1 MVAPSA
7 LDQFGPATWRA
18 AEAVA
23 LNRLAMRSPLI
34 AHPSAASARAGRDAS
49 PWFHSLDGQW
59 RFVGLDQ
66 PESVR
71 PRHVAA
77 GTDVG
82 QWRKIAV
89 PGHWTLQGFDR
100 PHYTNVQMPFS
111 GLPAD
116 VPIGNP
122 TGVYRTSFRVP
133 AAWRGRRVILNV
145 GSAETALYVWLNGAA
160 VGMST
165 DSRLAAEFDLTEH
178 LRAGRNE
185 LALVVVKWSAQS
197 YVEDQDHW
205 KMGGLPREIYLRSL
219 APVHIADVR
228 IDAGLLP
235 DRRGALTV
243 GTLRVRTTVGFST
256 IDDIT
261 PGWSVHARL
270 ETLGG
275 RAVAPAL
282 RGSVPVDLRP
292 YIFAGHVVDV
302 FAEVPDVEPWSAEQ
316 PNRYRLVVTLT
327 DPDGAVHEVD
337 ADTVGFRSI
346 AIADRQL
353 LINGQAVMIRGV
365 NRHDHH
371 AERGK
376 AVTVDD
382 MRADLVTMKQ
392 HNINAVRCSHYPND
406 PRFLDL
412 CDELGLYVI
421 DEANVESHAFN
432 DAVCRDPRYR
442 TTWLERGARMVLRDK
457 NHPSIIAWSLG
468 NESGYGINHEAQAA
482 WIRAYDASRPLHY
495 EGAIMRTWAT
505 RGDKGGHTVTDLIAP
520 MYPQIADLVRA
531 VNANDDPRPWIL
543 CEYSHAMGNSNGSLA
558 DYWAAFDATPGL
570 QGGFIWEWKDHGIR
584 QRVARGGWRY
594 AYGGQFGD
602 VPNDAN
608 FVADGLVAP
617 DGVPH
622 PAMREVAWVHRPVT
636 VTWASARH
644 DRVRITNRQW
654 FTELDWLTA
663 EWELL
668 VDGVVSR
675 RGRLDVPRVRPG
687 RAVTV
692 ALPFDAAGID
702 DSRDATQQR
711 HLTLR
716 FRTAHALTWAERGH
730 EVAWDQ
736 LDVGATRPRASASAR
751 RTGATRSTNDA
762 PVTAPWTP
770 TKAGHLAVGHDGALR
785 VVVDPTTGII
795 SRLLFEGRQ
804 LLAGGPRAELWRA
817 PTDNDGIKL
826 WSGQEHKALGLWKAW
841 GLDAL
846 RRELVDIG
854 EGDGT
859 LVTTHRLVAEGPSTG
874 RHAAQHTQAL
884 RVTAHGD
891 VLVNELLVVPP
902 AWTDLARVG
911 ISLLTRPGFNTVEWF
926 GLGPA
931 ENEIDRRSGA
941 VVGRFRASPDELP
954 YVMPQDFGTRTGVRW
969 VAVESVRD
977 GLLVLPGEP
986 HLVSFSATHHTQA
999 DLTAALDW
1007 PSLRRRR
1014 ELVVHV
1020 DIARRG
1026 VGTASCGPD
1035 TLDDYKVR
1043 PGTFQWSWTLR
1054 PYRPGS
1060 LNKALQQYNRA
1071 E

>member
-1 MVAPSA
+1 MAAPCA

-23 LNRLAMRSPLI
+23 LNRLPMRSPLI
-34 AHPSAASARAGRDAS
+34 AQPNAASARAGRTAS
-49 PWFHSLDGQW
+49 PWFRGLDGRW
-59 RFVGLDQ
+59 RFVGLDR

-77 GTDVG
+77 DIDTSR
-82 QWRKIAV
+82 WRMIEV
-89 PGHWTLQGFDR
+89 PGHWTLQGFDH
-100 PHYTNVQMPFS
+100 PHYTNVQMPFA
-111 GLPAD
+111 GLPPD
-116 VPIGNP
+116 PPIGNP

-145 GSAETALYVWLNGAA
+145 GSAESVLYVWLNGVA

-165 DSRLAAEFDLTEH
+165 DSRLAAEFDLTDH
-178 LRAGRNE
+178 VRAGRNE

-205 KMGGLPREIYLRSL
+205 KMGGLPREVYLRSV

-228 IDAGLLP
+228 IDAGLAP

-243 GTLRVRTTVGFST
+243 GTLRVRTTVGFTT
-256 IDDIT
+256 IDDIA

-275 RAVAPAL
+275 RAVAPVR

-302 FAEVPDVEPWSAEQ
+302 TAEVPDVERWSAEQ

-327 DPDGAVHEVD
+327 DPSGTVHEVV
-337 ADTVGFRSI
+337 ADTVGFRSV

-353 LINGQAVMIRGV
+353 LINGEPVMIRGV

-371 AERGK
+371 PERGK
-376 AVTVDD
+376 AVTVAD

-432 DAVCRDPRYR
+432 DAACGDPRYR

-482 WIRAYDASRPLHY
+482 WIRAYDPSRPLHY
-495 EGAIMRTWAT
+495 EGAIMRTWT
-505 RGDKGGHTVTDLIAP
+505 RPGDKGGHTVTDLIAP

-531 VNANDDPRPWIL
+531 VTANDDPRPWIL

-558 DYWAAFDATPGL
+558 DYWAAFESTPGL

-584 QRVARGGWRY
+584 QHVAGGGWRY

-608 FVADGLVAP
+608 FVADGLVSP
-617 DGVPH
+617 DGVAH

-636 VTWASARH
+636 VTWASARR
-644 DRVRITNRQW
+644 DRLRIHNHQW
-654 FTELDWLTA
+654 FTDLDWLTA

-692 ALPFDAAGID
+692 ALPFDQAD
-702 DSRDATQQR
+702 VDDATAASRQR
-711 HLTLR
+711 HLTVR
-716 FRTAHALTWAERGH
+716 FRTARPLDWARRGH

-736 LDVGATRPRASASAR
+736 LELRTVAR
-751 RTGATRSTNDA
+751 RSPASSGRIGAARPTNGA
-762 PVTAPWTP
+762 PATVPWTT
-770 TKAGHLAVGHDGALR
+770 TKAGHVAVTVDGALR
-785 VVVDPTTGII
+785 VVVDPTTGVI
-795 SRLLFEGRQ
+795 SRLAFEGRQ

-826 WSGQEHKALGLWKAW
+826 WSGQERKALGLWKAW
-841 GLDAL
+841 GLDDIQ
-846 RRELVDIG
+846 RELIDIG

-859 LVTTHRLVAEGPSTG
+859 LVTTHRLVANGPSIG
-874 RHAAQHTQAL
+874 RHGAQHTQAL
-884 RVTAHGD
+884 RVGAHGD
-891 VLVNELLVVPP
+891 LLVDELLVVPP

-911 ISLLTRPGFNTVEWF
+911 ISVLVRPGFDTVEWF
-926 GLGPA
+926 GLGPF
-931 ENEIDRRSGA
+931 ENEVDRRSGS
-941 VVGRFRASPDELP
+941 VVGRFRSAPDELP

-969 VAVESVRD
+969 LAVESARD

-1035 TLDDYKVR
+1035 TLDHYKIR
-1043 PGTFQWSWTLR
+1043 PGTYQWSWLLR
-1054 PYRPGS
+1054 PYRAGT
-1060 LNKALQQYNRA
+1060 LNEALRR
-1071 E
+1071 